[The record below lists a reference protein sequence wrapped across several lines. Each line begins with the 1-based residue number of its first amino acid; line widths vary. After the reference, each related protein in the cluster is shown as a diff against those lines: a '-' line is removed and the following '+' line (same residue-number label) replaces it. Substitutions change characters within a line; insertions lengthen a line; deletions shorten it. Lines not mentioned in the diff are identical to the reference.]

1 MAVSSR
7 ERARRKQKQNAGDAI
22 FVQKHFTGF
31 FSSNFLD
38 LKESSQL

>member
-1 MAVSSR
+1 VPEENKNKTLAMPFLCKNILQV
-7 ERARRKQKQNAGDAI
+7 
-22 FVQKHFTGF
+22 F